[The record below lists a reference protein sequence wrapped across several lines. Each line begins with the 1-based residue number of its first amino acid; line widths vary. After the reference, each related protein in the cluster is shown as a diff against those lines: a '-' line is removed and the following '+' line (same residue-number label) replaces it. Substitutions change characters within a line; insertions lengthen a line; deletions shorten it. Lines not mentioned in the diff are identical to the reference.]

1 MFNIIY
7 ILVAVLVAI
16 GLGITIALCDRHAE
30 LFLYTMAIGAAL
42 IWPAT
47 LVILLVSLS
56 LELFKLL
63 CIYIANK
70 LDKLK
75 E

>member
-16 GLGITIALCDRHAE
+16 GLGITIALCDKNAE
-30 LFLYTMAIGAAL
+30 LFLYAMAVAAGL

-47 LVILLVSLS
+47 LVFLLVGLS

-70 LDKLK
+70 LNKLK